1 LTRPLA
7 LSRRP
12 GGAILIPMA
21 VVAVGFV
28 APLVIGAAIVA
39 REAVIDSLY
48 RIEKRLEAL
57 EKVVA
62 GDREETAE
70 Q

>member
-1 LTRPLA
+1 
-7 LSRRP
+7 
-12 GGAILIPMA
+12 MA